1 MIDWFPNADRVP
13 LYVAQEN
20 NFFAKHGLE
29 VEFLWAGDPDAPLK
43 LVAAGKYLSDVLW
56 AGSISPKR
64 KNNTNQVMG
73 EKNIIIIGGGVIG
86 LGIGWQL
93 AKASTSVTIYERALA
108 GRAASWAAAGM
119 LAPLAEAH
127 SEEPELLK
135 LGCQSLARYPQWVR
149 ELEADAQMSIGY
161 RVEGTLIVGLEP
173 DDTYQLRHL
182 YTAQQQLGLDVQW
195 LTGREAGEMEPAL
208 SPRVTTAIHCAS
220 DHQVD
225 NRLMVNALQRAY
237 HAYGGVLREN
247 STVERISLKNGV
259 VTGVHTQTGFQA
271 ADIVVLSAGCWS
283 AQIEGV
289 PDAIRPPVRPVK
301 GQMLALQME
310 TGISIKTVIRTLR
323 ARYPMSVYL
332 VPRSDGRLIV
342 GATSEEMGFD
352 TRLTAGGVFEL
363 LRGAWEAVPGVY
375 ELPILETWAGLRP
388 GSRDNAPILGAIHGN
403 LSVENLILATGHYR
417 NGILLTP
424 ITAYEIAKLILTG
437 QPSETIAP
445 FQLDRFLQR

>member
-1 MIDWFPNADRVP
+1 M
-13 LYVAQEN
+13 
-20 NFFAKHGLE
+20 
-29 VEFLWAGDPDAPLK
+29 
-43 LVAAGKYLSDVLW
+43 
-56 AGSISPKR
+56 
-64 KNNTNQVMG
+64 KN
-73 EKNIIIIGGGVIG
+73 KKILIIGGGVIG

-93 AKASTSVTIYERALA
+93 AKAGASVTIYDRAEA

-127 SEEPELLK
+127 TEEPELLK

-149 ELEADAQMSIGY
+149 ELEADAEMSIGY

-173 DDTYQLRHL
+173 DDTHQLRHL
-182 YTAQQQLGLDVQW
+182 YTAQQDLGLDVEW
-195 LTGREAGEMEPAL
+195 LTGREAREIEPAL
-208 SPRVTTAIHCAS
+208 SPRVTAAIRCES

-225 NRLMVNALQRAY
+225 NRLMVKALQRAY
-237 HAYGGVLREN
+237 QRRGGTLYEN
-247 STVERISLKNGV
+247 EAIKSIHIENGKA
-259 VTGVHTQTGFQA
+259 TGVKTRDGEKQN
-271 ADIVVLSAGCWS
+271 ADVIVLSAGCES
-283 AQIEGV
+283 AQIQGL

-310 TGISIKTVIRTLR
+310 AGITVKNVIRTVR

-332 VPRSDGRLIV
+332 VPRTDGRLII
-342 GATSEEMGFD
+342 GATTEEMGFD

-375 ELPILETWAGLRP
+375 ELPMLETWTGLRP
-388 GSRDNAPILGAIHGN
+388 GSRDNAPILGKTPI
-403 LSVENLILATGHYR
+403 ENLIYATGHYR

-437 QPSETIAP
+437 ETSNTIAR
-445 FQLDRFLQR
+445 FRLDRFLA